1 MRSIRTLQLAICAA
15 ILCAALGTS
24 ARADNWDR
32 KTVVT
37 FSDSVAIPGQIL
49 PPGTYVFKL
58 VNLPAN
64 RNLVQIMSEDESF
77 VFATVQTVSR
87 YRWNAPGHS
96 LFRLDERSGDSPE
109 ALRTWYYPGDNRG
122 LDFVYSNIDYTYP
135 PPTTTYS
142 GQ

>member
-1 MRSIRTLQLAICAA
+1 MRNIRTLQLALCAA

-37 FSDSVAIPGQIL
+37 FADAVEIPGQIL

-58 VNLPAN
+58 VNLGDS
-64 RNLVQIMSEDESF
+64 RNLVQIMNADQSF

-87 YRWNAPGHS
+87 YRRIATDDT

-122 LDFVYSNIDYTYP
+122 LEFIYNQDYDYPAPTATYA
-135 PPTTTYS
+135 

>member
-1 MRSIRTLQLAICAA
+1 MRSVRTLRLAICAA
-15 ILCAALGTS
+15 ILCAALGTT
-24 ARADNWDR
+24 AGADNWDR

-37 FSDSVAIPGQIL
+37 FSDSVEIPGQIL
-49 PPGTYVFKL
+49 SPGTYVFKL
-58 VNLPAN
+58 ANLPAN
-64 RNLVQIMSEDESF
+64 RNLVQIMNEDESF
-77 VFATVQTVSR
+77 VFATVQTVST
-87 YRWNAPGHS
+87 YRRNAPDNS

-122 LDFVYSNIDYTYP
+122 LDFVYSNINYTYR

>member
-1 MRSIRTLQLAICAA
+1 MRSIRTLQLAICTA

-32 KTVVT
+32 KTVVR
-37 FSDSVAIPGQIL
+37 FSDPVEIPGQIL

-77 VFATVQTVSR
+77 VFATVQTVSK
-87 YRWNAPGHS
+87 YRWNAPDHS